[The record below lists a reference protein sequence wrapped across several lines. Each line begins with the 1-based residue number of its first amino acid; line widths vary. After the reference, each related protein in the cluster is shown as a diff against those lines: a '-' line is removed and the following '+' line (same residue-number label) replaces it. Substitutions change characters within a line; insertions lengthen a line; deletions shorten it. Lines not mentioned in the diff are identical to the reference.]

1 MSWSCLLSSYSFFGF
16 VLLCLYL
23 FIKSYRFKQK
33 LASFKDRYVL
43 ITGCDTGFGN
53 KLEKRLDVLGFK
65 VFAACFTQNGVE
77 DLLSTC
83 SKNVFPL
90 RMDVTNDDSINR
102 TVEEVTNLLPEKKG
116 LWAVVNNAGVLGTTS
131 GPTFWATRADYDN
144 VLAVNLYGV
153 VLVTNAF
160 MPLIMK
166 EKGRVVNISSVLG
179 RFAFSNAP
187 YAVSKHGV
195 EAFSDN
201 LRRDVYKMGVTV
213 HMLEPGIIKTPLV
226 NIEAQK
232 KRTEQKLK
240 TLPMVWKKDLPSD
253 IEDIMV
259 KKFSDLVDKLGSS
272 NLDLV
277 VDAYEHAIT
286 AKYPKYRYVVGWDA
300 NYIFRPLWMVP
311 EWLSDFLLPWL

>member
-1 MSWSCLLSSYSFFGF
+1 MSWCCLLSSYSFFGLA
-16 VLLCLYL
+16 LLCLYL

-43 ITGCDTGFGN
+43 ITGCDSGFGH
-53 KLEKRLDVLGFK
+53 KLAKRLDVLGFK
-65 VFAACFTQNGVE
+65 VFAACFTQNGME
-77 DLLSTC
+77 ELSSTC
-83 SKNVFPL
+83 TKNVNPI
-90 RMDVTNDDSINR
+90 RMDVTNDDSIKR
-102 TVEEVTNLLPEKKG
+102 AVEEVTKLLPDKKG

-166 EKGRVVNISSVLG
+166 EKGRVVNTSSIAG
-179 RFAFSNAP
+179 RFAFGNAP

-201 LRRDVYKMGVTV
+201 LRRDVYKTGVTV
-213 HMLEPGIIKTPLV
+213 HMLEPGFHKTPLLSV
-226 NIEAQK
+226 EAQK

-240 TLPMVWKKDLPSD
+240 TLPEVWKKDLPSD
-253 IEDIMV
+253 IADIMA
-259 KKFSDLVDKLGSS
+259 KRFSGFVDKVGSS

-277 VDAYEHAIT
+277 VDAYEHAVT

-300 NYIFRPLWMVP
+300 NYIFRPLWMAP
-311 EWLSDFLLPWL
+311 EWFSDFILSRL